1 MPALPTTDASGARHL
16 LRALL
21 RECTYLPDPAARIYV
36 HRHVLRRFREYHP
49 PQGKHRDHKDH
60 LENPAFSPQRIRGAL
75 KNAWKGL
82 NFLRRVNEGEVAP
95 LQQLLL
101 LTYGRTG
108 RRRHELMD
116 TLLIPDAVG
125 ESEAVRL
132 WQADVAATLDPSEAI
147 TGIPK
152 AVAEAPR
159 RNGKPHKYEISQR
172 YSRLRALLESQ
183 RRYARPV
190 ELRRAKLK
198 LTYLEVPLTN
208 IWMRP
213 FPRKRERNM
222 VRKWYASILDKV
234 FPPLPEDE
242 WERLRDLVSGVRKW
256 HGFKRRR
263 PAACTTTTT
272 TMSDKPSIRLATR
285 EDVGAILDLIK
296 ELAIYENALDS
307 VQATEESLAAT
318 LSFAASSSD
327 GSSSTSSGYA
337 KTLLV
342 TAPEGEV
349 AGMALFFNN
358 YSTWRAKPGVYL
370 EDLFVKSKYRRRGYG
385 KLLIQELA
393 KEVQRIDGARLEWS
407 CLKWNEPSL
416 KFYAGIGAKQMEEWV
431 GLRVDGEALTHL
443 AEGKAASAGNE

>member
-108 RRRHELMD
+108 RRRHELME
-116 TLLIPDAVG
+116 TLLIPDAVS

-132 WQADVAATLDPSEAI
+132 WQAEVAATLDPSETI

-263 PAACTTTTT
+263 PGVPSH
-272 TMSDKPSIRLATR
+272 MSSYDVAKLAN
-285 EDVGAILDLIK
+285 VGGIAGERFL
-296 ELAIYENALDS
+296 
-307 VQATEESLAAT
+307 SLACREHLLPENGSKADMLFR
-318 LSFAASSSD
+318 LSTTASSRFQPAD
-327 GSSSTSSGYA
+327 Q
-337 KTLLV
+337 
-342 TAPEGEV
+342 
-349 AGMALFFNN
+349 
-358 YSTWRAKPGVYL
+358 W
-370 EDLFVKSKYRRRGYG
+370 
-385 KLLIQELA
+385 
-393 KEVQRIDGARLEWS
+393 
-407 CLKWNEPSL
+407 
-416 KFYAGIGAKQMEEWV
+416 
-431 GLRVDGEALTHL
+431 L
-443 AEGKAASAGNE
+443 AEGPTNPGVLASLLQDELETKHLPKKLPGRRRAQNITSRLMRRLWAKIFSQCPVLRWNEDKQNWVVEWGSWEHLQKAPSTASHDTSLFEGVDEKGRPLSPAKE